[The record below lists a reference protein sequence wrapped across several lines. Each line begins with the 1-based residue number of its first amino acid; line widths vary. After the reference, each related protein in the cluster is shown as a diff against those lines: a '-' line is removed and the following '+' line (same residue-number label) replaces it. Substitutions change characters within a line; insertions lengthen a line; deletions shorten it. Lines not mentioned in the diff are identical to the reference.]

1 MSAEELRF
9 PRVYQEV
16 RNYWAEN
23 SSRLTAEYT
32 AGRSSFL
39 AWCPPQ
45 EALAR
50 PIDELLGILKARF
63 GAEFERA
70 LEGSVSSPADSEP
83 DPRWITRSNI
93 IGINVRTVGSFWGVI
108 PYLMTVPGSWN
119 AVHLL
124 PIWEPGVVGSLYGI
138 SSWEINPEFYS
149 PELAHVL
156 PELDSVEAQLR
167 FVINLIHLSGRTVGL
182 DVIPHTDRF
191 SQIVLAQPWCF
202 EWLQR
207 EDLTLIDHGDH
218 LTPRVQEV
226 IYRWLLDRG
235 PAAERPLPSSP
246 AELFSELDEQERNEL
261 LFGVVEAKEARDA
274 RRDDLVERLYSF
286 GYEPVP
292 ATMAPP
298 FRGLEIDPE
307 TRYLDSRG
315 RVWRDYR
322 MQKPQAMSRVFGPLT
337 RYRLYAGA
345 DSADSTARDAG
356 GPGRR
361 CPDGV
366 PASGSPGSGSWEL
379 DFSQPV
385 REVWDYVADH
395 YADICAR
402 YGFDFMRGD
411 MSHVQ
416 MRPDGVPENP
426 DTYYDAL
433 SFVKQ
438 RVADRCCR
446 PGFAYYAE
454 SFLAARDVFGYG
466 EELDHLEASR
476 ADAALGDLQAVVAGT
491 PQFMRR
497 LARYLELAR
506 CRACTPSFTVI
517 TGDKD
522 DPRFDEYFRGAN
534 VARYFTALFLT
545 DMPSYIALGFEMR
558 DIRMQPAPNDYYTK
572 LYVFQEQS
580 DSNVY
585 PSKAVHGPYRW
596 NTNGAQFA
604 AITRVRLLAERLLPE
619 IAHCATQVL
628 LPPDPENG
636 APVFAWTHE
645 TPHPRYCFVLN
656 FSVDRDSG
664 SFGVPVPAPARAHAH
679 GHPEAPGQAHGPELG
694 SAPSSRV
701 ELIFTSRLDAGP
713 AAESRSA
720 AGPEEPAE
728 SIACGNEVIHSN
740 GYHYRIENLRPGEAR
755 VYRYCY

>member
-32 AGRSSFL
+32 GGRSSFL

-45 EALAR
+45 EVLAR
-50 PIDELLGILKARF
+50 PVDDLLGILKARF
-63 GAEFERA
+63 GVEFGRA
-70 LEGSVSSPADSEP
+70 LEGSVSSPADPEP
-83 DPRWITRSNI
+83 DTRWITRSNI

-138 SSWEINPEFYS
+138 SSWEINHEFYS
-149 PELAHVL
+149 PELAHAL

-218 LTPRVQEV
+218 LIPRVQEV

-246 AELFSELDEQERNEL
+246 AKLFSELSEHERNEL
-261 LFGVVEAKEARDA
+261 LFGVVEAKEARNA

-298 FRGLEIDPE
+298 FRGLEIDPD

-345 DSADSTARDAG
+345 GSAGSTARDPG
-356 GPGRR
+356 G
-361 CPDGV
+361 
-366 PASGSPGSGSWEL
+366 GSWEL

-416 MRPDGVPENP
+416 MRPDGVPANP
-426 DTYYDAL
+426 GRYYDVLA
-433 SFVKQ
+433 FVKQ
-438 RVADRCCR
+438 RVADRCGW

-476 ADAALGDLQAVVAGT
+476 ADAALGDLQAVVSGT

-497 LARYLELAR
+497 LARYLELVR

-619 IAHCATQVL
+619 IGECPTQVL

-636 APVFAWTHE
+636 ASVFAWTHA
-645 TPHPRYCFVLN
+645 TPHPRYCFIVN
-656 FSVDRDSG
+656 FSVDHDSG
-664 SFGVPVPAPARAHAH
+664 SFGVPVPA
-679 GHPEAPGQAHGPELG
+679 
-694 SAPSSRV
+694 SAPVHATRA
-701 ELIFTSRLDAGP
+701 ELIFTSRLDTVP
-713 AAESRSA
+713 AAVPGAERGAKTGAEIAAEPA
-720 AGPEEPAE
+720 AGG
-728 SIACGNEVIHSN
+728 IEVIHSN
-740 GYHYRIENLRPGEAR
+740 GFHYRIENLRPGEAR
-755 VYRYCY
+755 VYRYF